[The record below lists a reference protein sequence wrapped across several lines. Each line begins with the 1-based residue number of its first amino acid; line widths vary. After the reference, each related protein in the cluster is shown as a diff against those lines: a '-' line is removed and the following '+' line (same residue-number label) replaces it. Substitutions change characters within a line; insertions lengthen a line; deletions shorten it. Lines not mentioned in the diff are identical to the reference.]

1 MQTPTASIDLTQR
14 PPRSHRIR
22 LGGYVML
29 PRILDKARAQLAG
42 KIGEYRYGAK
52 SMDRHFFTFTGIE
65 PDALLTE
72 LATGKGD
79 GEVLAWIEANAK
91 HPRQPWEIGT
101 WSEYHLHRGPDSDA
115 ETLTHFAELVGKF
128 SKTREDIRTWFDL
141 LDLDDHCTFGGK
153 A

>member
-1 MQTPTASIDLTQR
+1 MTTSLSIDLTQR
-14 PPRSHRIR
+14 PPRSHRVR

-29 PRILDKARAQLAG
+29 PRILDKGRALNAG
-42 KIGEYRYGAK
+42 KIGEYRYGLQ
-52 SMDRHFFTFTGIE
+52 SMDRHFFTFTGID
-65 PDALLTE
+65 PDALLAE

-91 HPRQPWEIGT
+91 RPREPWEISA
-101 WSEYHLHRGPDSDA
+101 WSEHHLRRGPDSDA
-115 ETLTHFAELVGKF
+115 ETLGHFAELVAKF
-128 SKTREDIRTWFDL
+128 STTREDIKTWFDL